1 MNYPQAIVA
10 LGHGSAHPGGF
21 AATLAQLKRYPIPP
35 GSDVLEVGCG
45 TGRTACHLA
54 KQGARVTAVD
64 INPIMLRKA
73 SWRAAQEGVAVEL
86 VRGDACALPFPD
98 DRFDVVL
105 VESVSVFVDTP
116 AALREYYRV
125 LKPGGKLYDRENIA
139 TAPLTADAAAA
150 VRAFFGVE
158 RLLTPL
164 EWDSLLRRAGFKG
177 VSIWGPFRY
186 PVRLDA
192 AGSEREPPDP
202 LQAVD
207 PWLVRSPQF
216 AAVAAKYNEIM
227 SAYGGQFGY
236 AVFSGTKPPFG
247 QYRAGPPSA
256 ATIKSQRARGAKRAA
271 AWTRRDIFRP

>member
-35 GSDVLEVGCG
+35 GSTVLEVGCG

-73 SWRAAQEGVAVEL
+73 RWRAAQEGVAVEF

-98 DRFDVVL
+98 ERFDVVF

-116 AALREYYRV
+116 TALREYYRV
-125 LKPGGKLYDRENIA
+125 LKPGGKLYDRENVA
-139 TAPLTADAAAA
+139 TTSLTPDAAAA

-158 RLLTPL
+158 HLLTPL
-164 EWDSLLRRAGFKG
+164 DWDSLLRQAGFKG
-177 VSIWGPFRY
+177 VAIWGPFRY
-186 PVRLDA
+186 PARLDA
-192 AGSEREPPDP
+192 MGSELEPPDP

-207 PWLVRSPQF
+207 PWLVSSPQF
-216 AAVAAKYNEIM
+216 AAVAAQYDEIM
-227 SAYGGQFGY
+227 SMYGGQFGY

-247 QYRAGPPSA
+247 HYRASPPAA
-256 ATIKSQRARGAKRAA
+256 ATSKSRRARGGKRAT
-271 AWTRRDIFRP
+271 AWARGDIFRP

>member
-1 MNYPQAIVA
+1 MNYPQAVIA
-10 LGHGSAHPGGF
+10 SGHGSAHPGGF

-35 GSDVLEVGCG
+35 GSAVLEVGCG

-64 INPIMLRKA
+64 INPVMLRKA
-73 SWRAAQEGVAVEL
+73 RRRAMQEGVDVEL

-125 LKPGGKLYDRENIA
+125 LKPGGRLYDRENIA

-150 VRAFFGVE
+150 VRSFFGVE
-158 RLLTPL
+158 RLRTAQ
-164 EWDSLLRRAGFKG
+164 EWDSLLRRTGFKN

-186 PVRLDA
+186 PKRTDSAA
-192 AGSEREPPDP
+192 AGECEPPDQ

-216 AAVAAKYNEIM
+216 AAVAAKYSEIM
-227 SAYGGQFGY
+227 SAYGERFGY
-236 AVFSGTKPPFG
+236 AVFSGTKP
-247 QYRAGPPSA
+247 
-256 ATIKSQRARGAKRAA
+256 
-271 AWTRRDIFRP
+271 TRRR